1 MKPKSILFSLTIAS
15 SLALSWGILSFAE
28 GTSENTPMSRTPGED
43 GQRNNLSLAAMEKEQ
58 KRIVDRLQI
67 SAPMELELE
76 NGVDPV
82 LEAYRSGYIVD
93 ATLEEVEAAMK
104 AAAATPELEDDKAAL
119 RLRHR
124 GSYRFFAP
132 EASK

>member
-1 MKPKSILFSLTIAS
+1 MKPKSILFSLTIAA

-28 GTSENTPMSRTPGED
+28 GTTENTPVAQTPSD
-43 GQRNNLSLAAMEKEQ
+43 DAMRPNLSLRAMEREQ
-58 KRIVDRLQI
+58 KRIVARLQI
-67 SAPMELELE
+67 SAPMEIELE
-76 NGVDPV
+76 NGIDPV
-82 LEAYRSGYIVD
+82 AEAYRSGYIVD
-93 ATLEEVEAAMK
+93 ATLEEVEAALK

-132 EASK
+132 DASK